1 MNCRQC
7 GCRIPDRLL
16 RQDAFRCPQC
26 GKPYRKRPQ
35 AAQPVKTNTP
45 RTKRPLEKKRLL
57 IFGGGVLIFLTILI
71 VVIVLV
77 NNAAERRSIEE
88 ANARIKAKVETITPF
103 MDSVHEKE
111 QETESWSE
119 KFNRTEQSVASY
131 LESVIPYD
139 LALEVLMDY
148 RTENVYDADVSP
160 ILNPPTAV
168 EMKKAMHTIEAFVNA
183 APYRIS
189 LTLNF
194 MKNENAG
201 ICVTYLGDDITS
213 YRIVMD
219 GQIRDYENIDDI
231 PDNLF

>member
-1 MNCRQC
+1 MSSMRM
-7 GCRIPDRLL
+7 
-16 RQDAFRCPQC
+16 QDTGQVIAARCFQVSAMREAIQEKAAGFTASKNQHSQDEAPSRKETFVNFR
-26 GKPYRKRPQ
+26 
-35 AAQPVKTNTP
+35 
-45 RTKRPLEKKRLL
+45 
-57 IFGGGVLIFLTILI
+57 GGVLIFLTILI

-88 ANARIKAKVETITPF
+88 ANARIRAKVETITPF
-103 MDSVHEKE
+103 MDGVHEKE
-111 QETESWSE
+111 QETESWSQ

-201 ICVTYLGDDITS
+201 ICVTYLGDDITT